1 MLATLTGD
9 LCLLVGLAVLLLPLL
24 ATELSRPRDGVWGAV
39 VLLLGL
45 VLVTSNDRLRG
56 APMLAVACGALLI
69 GRLGSEVAQA
79 RWHQLSPEEQQR
91 LGSRERWTSSLQQ
104 LIAVLASLGSNAS
117 SVAASFKPPNPVKPT
132 REGASRS
139 GKRWV
144 RPESPTSDDTA
155 QGESAQG
162 NATSNDTSPS
172 KDGPSK
178 DGPSKN
184 GPSPTADNQAE
195 QGQGAQSSTSP
206 AEPAAEALSPE
217 PAVENSASI
226 ATGGAETSKGFG
238 RAKAKGNKKGKRW
251 VRPESPVS
259 PPPPTQEPA
268 TESAQE
274 PAAELADAASAE
286 AAPVEAPDTTQPQPQ
301 PAPEQPQSTDNSDD
315 APPAGTGQD

>member
-24 ATELSRPRDGVWGAV
+24 ATELSRPRDGAWGAV

-79 RWHQLSPEEQQR
+79 RWQQLSPEEQQR
-91 LGSRERWTSSLQQ
+91 LGSRERWASSLQQ

-117 SVAASFKPPNPVKPT
+117 GVVASFKPPSPAQPT

-144 RPESPTSDDTA
+144 RPESPTSGDTP
-155 QGESAQG
+155 QDESAQG
-162 NATSNDTSPS
+162 NATSKDTSPS
-172 KDGPSK
+172 K
-178 DGPSKN
+178 N
-184 GPSPTADNQAE
+184 APTPHNQNEAAQGQAE
-195 QGQGAQSSTSP
+195 QTSASP
-206 AEPAAEALSPE
+206 AEPAAADFSVE
-217 PAVENSASI
+217 PAVDNSASI
-226 ATGGAETSKGFG
+226 PTGGADTSKGFG
-238 RAKAKGNKKGKRW
+238 RKKAKGNKKGKRW

-259 PPPPTQEPA
+259 PPPPMQKPAPDSEQEL
-268 TESAQE
+268 
-274 PAAELADAASAE
+274 AAEP
-286 AAPVEAPDTTQPQPQ
+286 APVEAPDMTRQQPE
-301 PAPEQPQSTDNSDD
+301 PAQDQAQSNENSDT

>member
-91 LGSRERWTSSLQQ
+91 LGSRERWASSLQQ

-117 SVAASFKPPNPVKPT
+117 SMAASLKPPSPAQPT

-144 RPESPTSDDTA
+144 RPESPTSDDTP
-155 QGESAQG
+155 QDESAQS
-162 NATSNDTSPS
+162 NATSNDTSPN
-172 KDGPSK
+172 
-178 DGPSKN
+178 KN
-184 GPSPTADNQAE
+184 APSPNNQNEADQGQAE
-195 QGQGAQSSTSP
+195 QTSASP
-206 AEPAAEALSPE
+206 IEPAAEAFSAE

-226 ATGGAETSKGFG
+226 ATGGADTSKGFG
-238 RAKAKGNKKGKRW
+238 REKAKGNKKGKRW

-259 PPPPTQEPA
+259 PPPPTQKPSE
-268 TESAQE
+268 ESAEE
-274 PAAELADAASAE
+274 PAAELADGATAE
-286 AAPVEAPDTTQPQPQ
+286 PTPVEAPDTSQQQ
-301 PAPEQPQSTDNSDD
+301 SEPAPEQPQFTENSDA